1 MQRSLLFSIV
11 GHILVFGLL
20 LILSWAFASRETR
33 SYPKTITAT
42 FVAKSPSN
50 STARSAPRKVEPPK
64 PEPTI
69 KPAVK
74 AKVNRQAVKKEPE
87 RRKPQPAA
95 ANKSADKNTPGLSSP
110 GMKIDA
116 PEFPFPEYLALIQY
130 RIESQWQPPT
140 NAGGGL
146 LTTVYFRI
154 GQQGDLSEIKVTKAS
169 GSFVVDQ
176 SALRAVYAANP
187 LPPLPAD
194 SGLSSLGVHFDF
206 VVY

>member
-1 MQRSLLFSIV
+1 
-11 GHILVFGLL
+11 
-20 LILSWAFASRETR
+20 
-33 SYPKTITAT
+33 
-42 FVAKSPSN
+42 
-50 STARSAPRKVEPPK
+50 
-64 PEPTI
+64 
-69 KPAVK
+69 
-74 AKVNRQAVKKEPE
+74 
-87 RRKPQPAA
+87 
-95 ANKSADKNTPGLSSP
+95 
-110 GMKIDA
+110 MKIDA

-187 LPPLPAD
+187 LPPLPAG